1 MGSSPLSSRGVGD
14 MVGRGM
20 RLRRRSDDGAS
31 AVEFA
36 LVVPLLLLLLFGIIS
51 YGVMLSFR
59 QTLSQAA
66 AEGARAA
73 AVTFVETDK
82 QDAGYD
88 AIDGALDS
96 FGATCVGGSLRKGAV
111 TVGTCTV
118 TAPGPCTPAATGVEC
133 VTVTLSYDYRDHPI
147 VPSFPGVGYVMPSV
161 LTYSAQARVS

>member
-1 MGSSPLSSRGVGD
+1 MSR
-14 MVGRGM
+14 RS
-20 RLRRRSDDGAS
+20 RRRDDGAA

-51 YGVMLSFR
+51 YGVMPSFR
-59 QTLSQAA
+59 QTMSQAA

-73 AVTFVETDK
+73 AVTLLEADK
-82 QDAGYD
+82 QAAGYAAIDNAFESFGTTCDAG
-88 AIDGALDS
+88 
-96 FGATCVGGSLRKGAV
+96 VLRKKGTA
-111 TVGTCTV
+111 VGTCTV
-118 TAPGPCTPAATGVEC
+118 TSPGPCVPAATGVQC

>member
-1 MGSSPLSSRGVGD
+1 MDGWHRQQA
-14 MVGRGM
+14 
-20 RLRRRSDDGAS
+20 RRSQSGAS

-73 AVTFVETDK
+73 AVTFLEADK

-88 AIDGALDS
+88 AIDGAFDS
-96 FGATCVGGSLRKGAV
+96 FGATCDAGVLRKGSAA
-111 TVGTCTV
+111 VGTCSV
-118 TAPGPCTPAATGVEC
+118 TAPGPCTPASTGVEC
-133 VTVTLSYDYRDHPI
+133 VTVTLSYNYRDHPI